1 MRSGRVSARYE
12 AGSQIVQA
20 GLTYVVMGCA
30 ESLPTCGFSETERL
44 GRRCA
49 LFTMFNGFRLLLFL
63 VKAKRDEYPAFA
75 CGCDLRHEYA
85 ARARS
90 CNLLELAAHS
100 AARTMLNEPGQS
112 SDLDTFR
119 RKSRVIWFAL
129 LEASEVRCW
138 RARWQY

>member
-75 CGCDLRHEYA
+75 CGCDLRHERCTCQELQP
-85 ARARS
+85 ARAS
-90 CNLLELAAHS
+90 GPL
-100 AARTMLNEPGQS
+100 G
-112 SDLDTFR
+112 
-119 RKSRVIWFAL
+119 
-129 LEASEVRCW
+129 
-138 RARWQY
+138 RANNAQ